1 MICSTW
7 GCFLHLQANLMKASD
22 FCGRNMPLSRT
33 MQGSFPSKQTML
45 RQEAVYSVYCFRRRE
60 KTWCSETRECSSW
73 KTDVTVLEIASC
85 GSPFKNLFEAAAT
98 TFVNGTA
105 LQAGV
110 AGLEHLGAGI
120 VLECCC
126 SSSYG
131 SSTTRFSVTL
141 SHGDRLAFGQ
151 KLGIA
156 WLIWLDC

>member
-7 GCFLHLQANLMKASD
+7 GCFLHLQANLMNASD

-110 AGLEHLGAGI
+110 AGLEWGLCWIA
-120 VLECCC
+120 VAAP
-126 SSSYG
+126 
-131 SSTTRFSVTL
+131 VTAPAQL
-141 SHGDRLAFGQ
+141 ASQLRSHMETGLPLDRSLA
-151 KLGIA
+151 
-156 WLIWLDC
+156 

>member
-110 AGLEHLGAGI
+110 AGLELGLCWSA
-120 VLECCC
+120 VAAP
-126 SSSYG
+126 
-131 SSTTRFSVTL
+131 VTAPAQL
-141 SHGDRLAFGQ
+141 ASQLRSHMETGLPLDRSLA
-151 KLGIA
+151 
-156 WLIWLDC
+156 